1 MKKQVGT
8 RSSYSDATYVKQD
21 LEHARALARSK
32 GYTEIDVTG
41 RAMEETASLIAS
53 KLQERFPELHII

>member
-1 MKKQVGT
+1 MKNHVGQRCT
-8 RSSYSDATYVKQD
+8 YADLSYVKRD
-21 LEHARALARSK
+21 VENARALARSK

-41 RAMEETASLIAS
+41 RAMEETSSLIVS